1 MSTLVGLECGD
12 SVSKP
17 LVSLLSELLNFKLP
31 RCLGSVKIRTVYA
44 LVLTRDSDYLGFFF
58 FFISP
63 PQKKIVIVC
72 ISHLVDW
79 NYLNCATN
87 K

>member
-63 PQKKIVIVC
+63 PQKK
-72 ISHLVDW
+72 
-79 NYLNCATN
+79 NCDRMHFPFGGLELSELCN
-87 K
+87 Q